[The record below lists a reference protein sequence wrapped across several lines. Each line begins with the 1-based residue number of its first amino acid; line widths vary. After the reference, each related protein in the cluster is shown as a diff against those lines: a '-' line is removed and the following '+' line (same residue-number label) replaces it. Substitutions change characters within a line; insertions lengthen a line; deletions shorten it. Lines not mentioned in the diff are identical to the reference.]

1 MPENFEELLQDYTD
15 AVGERV
21 TATGWGTGVMTS
33 EREYKR
39 CREALVAYVKTL
51 EDERMEAINL
61 LKQIEW
67 IKDEW
72 ANYCPACN
80 RPQYEGHQ
88 IDCVLLKLIKER
100 EK

>member
-1 MPENFEELLQDYTD
+1 MDKGEKLIDDYGGAVWRWAKETD
-15 AVGERV
+15 PGAID
-21 TATGWGTGVMTS
+21 
-33 EREYKR
+33 
-39 CREALVAYVKTL
+39 EAIKFRKETRAYVKAL